1 MFRLGL
7 GCLRCRGPSLAS
19 VRVPRPTRLPALS
32 VLRRTAASFPSLDAA
47 AQIAALEARANADP
61 HDLAKQLPFLNA
73 LIATRTRQGYDTV
86 IDRWEHTAEHVS
98 PLLSSSLSPTV
109 SAEPL
114 LPPPPLRRR
123 L

>member
-7 GCLRCRGPSLAS
+7 GCIRCRGPASLRLVS
-19 VRVPRPTRLPALS
+19 LRPLRLPPPA
-32 VLRRTAASFPSLDAA
+32 LRRTAASFPSLDAA

-61 HDLAKQLPFLNA
+61 HDLAKQLPFFSA
-73 LIATRTRQGYDTV
+73 LVATRTRQGYDTV
-86 IDRWEHTAEHVS
+86 IDRWEHTSEHVS
-98 PLLSSSLSPTV
+98 PLLSCAVSPTV

-114 LPPPPLRRR
+114 LPPSPLRRG